1 MKKLGK
7 LMMKLIEKLMVMAA
21 KANKSD
27 ALTIEAAIDRIMEL
41 EAKLSNYEDDI
52 TDWQGSVA
60 TQMRRR
66 KDDQ

>member
-1 MKKLGK
+1 
-7 LMMKLIEKLMVMAA
+7 MMKLIEKLMVMAA